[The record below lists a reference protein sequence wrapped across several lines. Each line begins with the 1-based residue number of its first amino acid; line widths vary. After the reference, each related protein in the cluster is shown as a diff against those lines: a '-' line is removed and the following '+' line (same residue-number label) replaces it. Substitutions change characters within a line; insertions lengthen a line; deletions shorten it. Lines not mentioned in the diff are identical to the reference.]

1 MTNSTAGKTSSSA
14 TLNFGW
20 VIIHSKIFLWFSMS
34 YHDGNLNWIG
44 YIARDLTSQSYK
56 TKYSSNENNVKK
68 KKLYGFKGA
77 SLKLINVVKKF
88 IKI

>member
-34 YHDGNLNWIG
+34 YHDDNLNWIG

-56 TKYSSNENNVKK
+56 TKYSSNENNVK
-68 KKLYGFKGA
+68 
-77 SLKLINVVKKF
+77 NN
-88 IKI
+88 